1 MQPGDIVIAK
11 ITSIVGYGA
20 FVSVGEYLGLV
31 HISEFSDNYVK
42 SIKEFVS
49 VGQEIRLRVLE
60 IDEENKKVKL
70 SYKQLHKTR
79 GIKCRV
85 PEYNIGFKSL
95 GDKLEGWVEK
105 FKLED

>member
-20 FVSVGEYLGLV
+20 FVSVGDYIGLV

-49 VGQEIRLRVLE
+49 VDQEIRLRVLE

-85 PEYNIGFKSL
+85 PEYNIGFETL
-95 GDKLEGWVEK
+95 DEKLSGWIEK
-105 FKLED
+105 YKLED

>member
-60 IDEENKKVKL
+60 IDEEKKKVKL
-70 SYKQLHKTR
+70 IAIINKVNANNHNNKQNLKQ
-79 GIKCRV
+79 
-85 PEYNIGFKSL
+85 ND
-95 GDKLEGWVEK
+95 DKIRK
-105 FKLED
+105 KKKK

>member
-85 PEYNIGFKSL
+85 PEYKIGFQTL
-95 GDKLEGWVEK
+95 GEKLDGWVED

>member
-42 SIKEFVS
+42 SIKEFVCT
-49 VGQEIRLRVLE
+49 IR
-60 IDEENKKVKL
+60 
-70 SYKQLHKTR
+70 
-79 GIKCRV
+79 
-85 PEYNIGFKSL
+85 
-95 GDKLEGWVEK
+95 
-105 FKLED
+105 

>member
-11 ITSIVGYGA
+11 ISSIVGFGA
-20 FVSVGEYLGLV
+20 CVSVGDYIGLV

-60 IDEENKKVKL
+60 IDEE
-70 SYKQLHKTR
+70 Y
-79 GIKCRV
+79 
-85 PEYNIGFKSL
+85 
-95 GDKLEGWVEK
+95 
-105 FKLED
+105 